1 MLPGLVGLIPGRTGA
16 SSRRTW
22 VSARGPGPAPTSID
36 NIVSI
41 VLVIIRLFVL
51 RTRERAIAGV
61 ETRIRSHHDAPGG
74 VNTLSRY
81 AQWATSAPG
90 GGALAVGAATTCV
103 CCVGQLDGR
112 DLGTFEARLM
122 HA

>member
-1 MLPGLVGLIPGRTGA
+1 MLPGLVGLIPGGTGA
-16 SSRRTW
+16 SSRRKW

-41 VLVIIRLFVL
+41 VLVIIRFLPCEPENDPI
-51 RTRERAIAGV
+51 TGV
-61 ETRIRSHHDAPGG
+61 ETRIRSHHDAPGD

-81 AQWATSAPG
+81 AQRAASAPG
-90 GGALAVGAATTCV
+90 SDGLAVGAATTCV
-103 CCVGQLDGR
+103 CCVGQLDAL
-112 DLGTFEARLM
+112 DLGTFEARLT